1 MKLSLLTVLL
11 FIALSSC
18 NSLMHRDTVKDFIP
32 GRYVQ
37 VFHQEYS
44 KGRDTLVIS
53 SLNDASGTFRMER
66 HITYTPIHDGKLLP
80 EEHHEETWIALYNEA
95 TKQLLEQRWGKI
107 FSFSPESRCLYLGST
122 KYDKV
127 GNQ

>member
-1 MKLSLLTVLL
+1 
-11 FIALSSC
+11 
-18 NSLMHRDTVKDFIP
+18 MHRDTVKDFIP
-32 GRYVQ
+32 GRYTQ

-53 SLNDASGTFRMER
+53 SLNDASGTFRIER

-80 EEHHEETWIALYNEA
+80 EEHHEETWIALYKEA

-107 FSFSPESRCLYLGST
+107 FSFSPENHCLYLGST
-122 KYDKV
+122 KYDKIV
-127 GNQ
+127 NQ